1 MLLLAKSCKKYLDL
15 LAKSCNF
22 AAETMEKSCRLPP
35 IVYGIIDIGKVFGNA
50 TFLRCFFKNNANPF
64 QNRNIR
70 SQVLKKGY
78 TSELLRSLNTERL
91 LLKITSSILLNFRSI
106 LTIRGLLIAYSF
118 SSLVLI
124 LMEMQKT
131 TQELMMSHQ

>member
-1 MLLLAKSCKKYLDL
+1 MLLLAKSCTKYLDL
-15 LAKSCNF
+15 LEKSCNF

-70 SQVLKKGY
+70 SQALKGY
-78 TSELLRSLNTERL
+78 TSELLRSLNTEQL
-91 LLKITSSILLNFRSI
+91 LLKILQESSKIHGLPPRILENPPKI
-106 LTIRGLLIAYSF
+106 
-118 SSLVLI
+118 
-124 LMEMQKT
+124 
-131 TQELMMSHQ
+131 

>member
-50 TFLRCFFKNNANPF
+50 TFLRCFSKNNANPF

-70 SQVLKKGY
+70 SQALKGQHNLAQGLSPVCMTFPNY
-78 TSELLRSLNTERL
+78 LPPLHAPTARGGEEE
-91 LLKITSSILLNFRSI
+91 RSI
-106 LTIRGLLIAYSF
+106 NDRAPALSYG
-118 SSLVLI
+118 I
-124 LMEMQKT
+124 LQNF
-131 TQELMMSHQ
+131 